1 MMKFG
6 YGKKDY
12 DEVVKSNNKL
22 RAEMEK
28 MRLQN
33 ALLQDQ
39 IRALSTLP
47 PELSPLYV
55 FVQLKMS
62 VSIDDVKASP
72 KFADLDETEITGRAE
87 ALVQRNLFEKTEKD
101 GKTYYSINT
110 PDMSE
115 SWVPK
120 PEETIRSAYIPQI
133 DEKKSSL
140 DEF

>member
-1 MMKFG
+1 MMKLGFSNR
-6 YGKKDY
+6 DY

-39 IRALSTLP
+39 IRAISTLP
-47 PELSPLYV
+47 PELSSLYV

-62 VSIDDVKASP
+62 VTVDNIKASS

-87 ALVQRNLFEKTEKD
+87 ALVQRNLFEKTEKA

-133 DEKKSSL
+133 DEKRSSL
-140 DEF
+140 DD